1 MDSSLTL
8 AGVIGIV
15 AFVLLCVFFSLAMT
29 IAPFALLGGFFYS
42 AQRRSEAERAAAQ
55 AWHSTT
61 GRIVK
66 SRVEV
71 RGGDHTSV
79 TPMIRYEYTV
89 NGHPY
94 QSTRFRVGLLVLK
107 GSEAYEIV
115 DRYPEGASVT
125 VYYDPSNPAEAS
137 LER

>member
-1 MDSSLTL
+1 MDNSVML
-8 AGVIGIV
+8 AGGVAVV

-29 IAPFALLGGFFYS
+29 VAPFAVLGGFFYR

-55 AWHSTT
+55 SWHSTT
-61 GRIVK
+61 GRVVK

-71 RGGDHTSV
+71 RGGDNTSV
-79 TPMIRYEYTV
+79 SPMIRYEYTV
-89 NGHPY
+89 NGQPY
-94 QSTRFRVGLLVLK
+94 QSTRFRVGMLVLK
-107 GSEAYEIV
+107 GNDAYEIV

-125 VYYDPSNPAEAS
+125 VYYDPQNPAEAT